1 MEEMRVNPYVTY
13 FINGR
18 TFLLVFS
25 ALLTSLAIGLF
36 VIKLSSIDSSDQ
48 HFTTYFTTMIS
59 LITLWV
65 PMQLVKPENK
75 QRESIHIINLYI
87 AYFINKHSFTL
98 VFSSL
103 LTLTGILF
111 CMFKLYHTDSSD
123 PQFTIYFTSMMS
135 LITLWIPI
143 QFLKSTKKKISLSF

>member
-65 PMQLVKPENK
+65 PMQLVKP
-75 QRESIHIINLYI
+75 L
-87 AYFINKHSFTL
+87 
-98 VFSSL
+98 
-103 LTLTGILF
+103 
-111 CMFKLYHTDSSD
+111 
-123 PQFTIYFTSMMS
+123 
-135 LITLWIPI
+135 
-143 QFLKSTKKKISLSF
+143 